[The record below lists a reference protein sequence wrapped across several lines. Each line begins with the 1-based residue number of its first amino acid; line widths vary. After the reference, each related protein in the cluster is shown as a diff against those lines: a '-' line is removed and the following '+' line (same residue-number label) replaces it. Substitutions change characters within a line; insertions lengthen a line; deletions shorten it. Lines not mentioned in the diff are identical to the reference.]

1 MSLPSF
7 VVPED
12 TIQLWSI
19 KTHVRLRPYLVGEE
33 KLLLI
38 AQATKDPG
46 EVTKAVKQI
55 ISRCTFETVDPNK
68 LPSFDIEWLFLQLRA
83 RSVSN
88 LIESTFICQN
98 EVPTVPGTLTN
109 VEGMMKKCENRVKIS
124 IDINDI
130 KMTVPAG
137 HSNRIQL
144 DDKIGVT
151 LKYPTA
157 DIPESQGFAETL
169 MAHLATVFTANGEVT
184 EVSEE
189 NPDEVKAWVDTLSL
203 AHVAKIREFF
213 LTMPRLTYEF
223 EFKCDRCGYTEP
235 VVLHGLM
242 DFFD

>member
-12 TIQLWSI
+12 TITLLSI
-19 KTHVRLRPYLVGEE
+19 PTPVRLRPYLVGEE

-38 AQATKDPG
+38 AQATNDPA
-46 EVTKAVKQI
+46 EVLKAVKQI
-55 ISRCTFETVDPNK
+55 IRRCTFETVNPDI
-68 LPSFDIEWLFLQLRA
+68 LPSFDIEWMFLQLRA

-88 LIESTFICQN
+88 MIESTFICQN
-98 EVPTVPGTLTN
+98 EVTTPPSTMDLSVSI
-109 VEGMMKKCENRVKIS
+109 KKCDNRVKIS

-130 KMTVPAG
+130 KMTVPEG
-137 HSNRIQL
+137 HTDKIML

-169 MAHLATVFTANGEVT
+169 MAHLVTVFTADGEVT
-184 EVSEE
+184 EVAEE
-189 NPDEVKAWVDTLSL
+189 QPDEVRAWVDTLSL
-203 AHVAKIREFF
+203 AHVAKIRQFF
-213 LTMPRLTYEF
+213 LTMPRLSYTF
-223 EFKCDRCGYTEP
+223 EFKCDKCGYSEQVT
-235 VVLHGLM
+235 LHGLS

>member
-12 TIQLWSI
+12 TIKLWSI
-19 KTHVRLRPYLVGEE
+19 KDPVRLRPYLVGEE

-38 AQATKDPG
+38 AQATNDPE

-55 ISRCTFETVDPNK
+55 IRRCTFETVDPST
-68 LPSFDIEWLFLQLRA
+68 LPSFDIEWMFLQLRA

-98 EVPTVPGTLTN
+98 EVAEPPNTMTTVTG
-109 VEGMMKKCENRVKIS
+109 MKKCENRVKIS

-130 KMTVPAG
+130 KMTVPDG
-137 HSNRIQL
+137 HSNKVML

-157 DIPESQGFAETL
+157 DIPETQGFAETL
-169 MAHLATVFTANGEVT
+169 VAHLATVFTADGGVT

-203 AHVAKIREFF
+203 AHVAKIRQFF
-213 LTMPRLTYEF
+213 LTMPRLAYEF
-223 EFKCDRCGYTEP
+223 EFKCDKCGYTEP
-235 VVLHGLM
+235 VTLHGLT